1 MRPNCTFLP
10 TVVCWPSSKISEGK
24 ATAHMEWPGT
34 LCFSQNA
41 LLGCSTVSS
50 GAMTIILLPV
60 VYRSVTELLLERKVH
75 SLIHCYGAL
84 EFLQNYLRGITRLA
98 WSCVA
103 GKMDELLY
111 KNTAFLD
118 AQRTKC
124 FLYFCLHSFT
134 KFHIYQ
140 YDPSE

>member
-1 MRPNCTFLP
+1 
-10 TVVCWPSSKISEGK
+10 
-24 ATAHMEWPGT
+24 MESPGT
-34 LCFSQNA
+34 LSFSQNA
-41 LLGCSTVSS
+41 LLGCSSVSS
-50 GAMTIILLPV
+50 GGNDHTTLTSSLPFP
-60 VYRSVTELLLERKVH
+60 VTELLLERKVH
-75 SLIHCYGAL
+75 SLIQCYGAL

-98 WSCVA
+98 CSCVA

-124 FLYFCLHSFT
+124 FLYFWLHSFT

>member
-1 MRPNCTFLP
+1 
-10 TVVCWPSSKISEGK
+10 
-24 ATAHMEWPGT
+24 MESPGT
-34 LCFSQNA
+34 LSFSQNA

-50 GAMTIILLPV
+50 GLGCSTFLRGNDHTTLTSSLPF
-60 VYRSVTELLLERKVH
+60 SVTELLLERKVR
-75 SLIHCYGAL
+75 SLIQCYGAL
-84 EFLQNYLRGITRLA
+84 EFLQNYLTCITRLA
-98 WSCVA
+98 CSCVA

-124 FLYFCLHSFT
+124 FLYFWLHSFT